1 MCFSKKKKLL
11 NLERSQQV
19 IINNISV
26 ENMIEKFFKVDEMA
40 RMVLSEQQL
49 SEFNNYNRILLDDEL
64 KVFANIN
71 PSKFNGNLENLKIDL
86 KSEN

>member
-1 MCFSKKKKLL
+1 M

-49 SEFNNYNRILLDDEL
+49 SEFYNNNRILLDDEKKL
-64 KVFANIN
+64 SNDIN
-71 PSKFNGNLENLKIDL
+71 PSKFNDQLEELATLEKPKMDL

>member
-1 MCFSKKKKLL
+1 M

-19 IINNISV
+19 ITNNISV

-49 SEFNNYNRILLDDEL
+49 KEYYNNNRIVFDDQKKL
-64 KVFANIN
+64 STDIN
-71 PSKFNGNLENLKIDL
+71 PSKFNDQLEELATLEKAKMDL